1 MKPNAAHLPHVFYQ
15 ALPIRD
21 IASKSKRPENVIG
34 MHYFSPVPSMK
45 LLEIIPHSGTS
56 TTTSAAAVAVGLKQG
71 KLPIVVGDVPG
82 FYVNRCLGPFLV
94 ETTALIADGV
104 GLKHL
109 DKTITAKGMPVGPI
123 TLADEVGIDVANHV
137 REFLAS
143 ADMGVRMT
151 GGPDGINPLRDMV
164 DKGIL
169 GKKNKKGF
177 YMYTEKKG
185 KVKSTGEINPEV
197 QEQLKNFVVQDL
209 KLSAEEI
216 SDRLLSRFVNEAV
229 LCLQEGIIENPG
241 DGDIGAVFGCG
252 FLPYTGGPF
261 RMLDAVGIAKYND
274 MMMRFAEKYG
284 PQFEPCQLM
293 KDMAKSGAKFH
304 K

>member
-1 MKPNAAHLPHVFYQ
+1 MNQ
-15 ALPIRD
+15 SR
-21 IASKSKRPENVIG
+21 
-34 MHYFSPVPSMK
+34 
-45 LLEIIPHSGTS
+45 
-56 TTTSAAAVAVGLKQG
+56 
-71 KLPIVVGDVPG
+71 PG

-104 GLKHL
+104 GLKQL
-109 DKTITAKGMPVGPI
+109 DKTVTKKGMPVGPI

-151 GGPDGINPLRDMV
+151 GGPEGINPLRDLV
-164 DKGIL
+164 DRGIL
-169 GKKNKKGF
+169 GKKNEQGF
-177 YMYTEKKG
+177 YLYESKKG
-185 KVKSTGEINPEV
+185 KVKSTGKINPAV
-197 QEQLKNFVVQDL
+197 EQGLKDFVVADL
-209 KLSAEEI
+209 KLSDDEI
-216 SDRLLSRFVNEAV
+216 CDRLLSRFVNEAV

-261 RMLDAVGIAKYND
+261 RMLDAMGIDKYND
-274 MMMRFAEKYG
+274 MMLGFADKYG

-293 KDMAKSGAKFH
+293 QDMARSGAKFH